1 MDIHDMEVRPYE
13 PGDVVHM
20 ARIWN
25 QVVERGKAFPQ
36 TETLSESE
44 AREFFAAQTACGVA
58 ADKRSGSILGLY
70 ILHPNNIGRCGHI
83 ANASFAVAEESR
95 GMHIGEKLVLDCLKR
110 AKLCGFRLLQFNA
123 VVGSNIHAQHLY
135 ERLGFTRLGRIPG
148 GFKNIFGEYEDIFV
162 YYIAL

>member
-1 MDIHDMEVRPYE
+1 MEVRPYE

-36 TETLSESE
+36 TETLSERA

-70 ILHPNNIGRCGHI
+70 ILHPN
-83 ANASFAVAEESR
+83 AEKYR
-95 GMHIGEKLVLDCLKR
+95 GLHIGEKLVFDCLKR

-123 VVGSNIHAQHLY
+123 VAGSNIHAQHLY

-148 GFKNIFGEYEDIFV
+148 GFENIFGEYEDIFV
-162 YYIAL
+162 YYIEL